1 MSLIELASMY
11 RRTKEDRERI
21 LSNLETKLIE
31 LDAKKPD
38 YKKLAITLN
47 DNIRKRINQSTEGWE
62 KVSDT
67 LSYNKYV
74 DIIMSNL
81 EMIYILKW
89 KNTMRTFSPGDKVK
103 VVKTMGLETFNDVKN
118 YYYGG
123 NIREMP
129 LGTVWEVY
137 FVDNKIVT
145 TGNNWKFHPGELELL
160 NDPAKILKQYGP
172 GKESVRLLV
181 DDERKQ
187 IEDKSEFIDYI
198 NIRKDTIKSGVS
210 EMKRI
215 GFNNDE
221 ITSFFNKLNCN
232 TNELKDIMGDG
243 KNV

>member
-1 MSLIELASMY
+1 MY
-11 RRTKEDRERI
+11 RRTKEDRENI

-31 LDAKKPD
+31 LDAKKTE
-38 YKKLAITLN
+38 YKKLAMILN
-47 DNIRKRINQSTEGWE
+47 DNIKKRINQSTEGWE
-62 KVSDT
+62 KVNDN

-74 DIIMSNL
+74 DIIVSNL
-81 EMIYILKW
+81 EMIYILNW

-160 NDPAKILKQYGP
+160 NDPGKILKQYGP

-181 DDERKQ
+181 DDERRQ
-187 IEDKSEFIDYI
+187 IEGKFEFIDYTT
-198 NIRKDTIKSGVS
+198 IRKDMIKSGVS

-221 ITSFFNKLNCN
+221 ITKFFNKLNCN
-232 TNELKDIMGDG
+232 IHELKEIMGDG